1 MQSTPATTLVL
12 LPGLDGTDIFF
23 QPLLAA
29 LPPGVL
35 PLVIPYPQTG
45 AQDYA
50 TLLLL
55 VRNAIAE
62 LPACHVLGWSFSG
75 PLALMLAAAE
85 PDKVRGVILAASFVR
100 APNRLAARLRYALVG
115 PVIWSWRAAR
125 RLPLWLFKPPTDP
138 WRQAKTQTWKQVSAR
153 VLAARLRTVM
163 AVDVRALV
171 RDIPQPVLYLA
182 SRQDAVVPP
191 RHVDE
196 IVRLRPSVRVA
207 TLPGPHQAMY
217 SHAQAAAQMLTAFID
232 TTAGSPGQPGR

>member
-1 MQSTPATTLVL
+1 MDTLQATTLVL
-12 LPGLDGTDIFF
+12 LPGLDGTEIFF

-29 LPPGVL
+29 LPQGVR
-35 PLVIPYPQTG
+35 PLVISYPPTAVG
-45 AQDYA
+45 QDYA
-50 TLLLL
+50 ALLAL
-55 VRNAIAE
+55 VRGAIAE

-85 PDKVRGVILAASFVR
+85 PDKVRGVVLAASFVR

-125 RLPLWLFKPPTDP
+125 RLPLMLFKPPTDP
-138 WRQAKTQTWKQVSAR
+138 WRQAKAQTWQRVSAR
-153 VLAARLRTVM
+153 VLATRLRAVM
-163 AVDVRALV
+163 GVDVRALL

-182 SRQDAVVPP
+182 SRHDAIVPP
-191 RHVDE
+191 RNVDE

-217 SHAQAAAQMLTAFID
+217 THPQAAAQALAEFIAA
-232 TTAGSPGQPGR
+232 AGPGQPGR